1 MKKKIL
7 TMKKKMLTK
16 SEKAAVV
23 KAAGKIAALEFVAH
37 KIALGYVRQITL
49 AQNEAVVDMCIAVAR
64 LRSEFMGALLTNEH
78 RWGIRYE
85 ALDDASVAACVAEI
99 SRHKAYTAKRML
111 AMLDEL
117 EGIEV
122 ADMTLLDFLNIDD
135 IYLLA
140 RVAVNDLAEFE
151 D

>member
-1 MKKKIL
+1 
-7 TMKKKMLTK
+7 MKKKMLTK

-49 AQNEAVVDMCIAVAR
+49 AQNEAVADMCAAVAR
-64 LRSEFMGALLTNEH
+64 LRSEFMGALLTNGH

-85 ALDDASVAACVAEI
+85 ALDDASATACVAEI

-111 AMLDEL
+111 AKLDEL
-117 EGIEV
+117 EDIEV
-122 ADMTLLDFLNIDD
+122 ADMTLLYFLNIDD
-135 IYLLA
+135 TYILA
-140 RVAVNDLAEFE
+140 RVAVNDLAVFE